1 MTFFSGV
8 TFTFLVAFTHFPLFC
23 LYVVW
28 FKNGLMRF
36 EAAREALVTRGVIKR
51 RSSQQR
57 GKSRIRGNATE
68 LERKNNDDIIAEQTE
83 EEEKE
88 EDEDEE
94 DDENAY
100 LYPERPMLPH
110 VFPSVCLQLVIDGAN
125 DSNDQVTESIDSL
138 CFVHWPRDLL
148 EVHVLDLSSV
158 RTMDESS
165 NNTTTSTAGMSTFE
179 NAAVKC
185 AARWRE
191 RGVMCDVFNVSEF

>member
-1 MTFFSGV
+1 MTFFSGF

-83 EEEKE
+83 EEEKRKMKMKRMMKMLIYTRK
-88 EDEDEE
+88 DRCSRTCS
-94 DDENAY
+94 
-100 LYPERPMLPH
+100 RPC
-110 VFPSVCLQLVIDGAN
+110 VCN
-125 DSNDQVTESIDSL
+125 
-138 CFVHWPRDLL
+138 
-148 EVHVLDLSSV
+148 
-158 RTMDESS
+158 
-165 NNTTTSTAGMSTFE
+165 
-179 NAAVKC
+179 
-185 AARWRE
+185 
-191 RGVMCDVFNVSEF
+191 

>member
-1 MTFFSGV
+1 MRESIKASPRAIFTSIFVRHFPQNAAPLFWGPKNHITMTFFSGF
-8 TFTFLVAFTHFPLFC
+8 TFTVLVAFTHFPLFC

-88 EDEDEE
+88 EDED
-94 DDENAY
+94 
-100 LYPERPMLPH
+100 
-110 VFPSVCLQLVIDGAN
+110 
-125 DSNDQVTESIDSL
+125 
-138 CFVHWPRDLL
+138 
-148 EVHVLDLSSV
+148 
-158 RTMDESS
+158 
-165 NNTTTSTAGMSTFE
+165 
-179 NAAVKC
+179 
-185 AARWRE
+185 
-191 RGVMCDVFNVSEF
+191 